1 MTLREEVLKQSIL
14 NEDNYMKAEARKAVN
29 GFAEELLRT
38 IRSRIYDIEKG
49 IKSQSITP
57 ENKEKGKNI
66 LTMLK
71 STERMVND
79 TLDDYLKKTGLE

>member
-1 MTLREEVLKQSIL
+1 MTLREIL
-14 NEDNYMKAEARKAVN
+14 NEDSYTRAEARKAVN

-38 IRSRIYDIEKG
+38 IRSRIYDVEKG
-49 IKSQSITP
+49 VKSQNTTP

-79 TLDDYLKKTGLE
+79 TLDDYLKKNGLE

>member
-1 MTLREEVLKQSIL
+1 MTLRKIL
-14 NEDNYMKAEARKAVN
+14 NEDSYTRAEARNAVN

-38 IRSRIYDIEKG
+38 IRSRIYDVEKG
-49 IKSQSITP
+49 VKSQNITP

-71 STERMVND
+71 STEHMVND
-79 TLDDYLKKTGLE
+79 TLNDYLKKNGLE